1 MVENVCRNAD
11 LDGDDGEEDGDDGE
25 EQHGVED
32 RAEGAE
38 ERVEDDVELRS
49 RVINTILII
58 F

>member
-1 MVENVCRNAD
+1 MCVIGARKAG